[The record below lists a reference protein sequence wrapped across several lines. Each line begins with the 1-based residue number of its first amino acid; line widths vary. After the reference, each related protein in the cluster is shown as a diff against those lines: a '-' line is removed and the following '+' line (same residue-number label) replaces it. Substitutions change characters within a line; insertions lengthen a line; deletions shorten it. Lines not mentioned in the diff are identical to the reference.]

1 MTTDSVRAMF
11 PTMPSFAAH
20 GVRWLVDVP
29 IADAIDRRNAPTMQ
43 VLFAFMAITLPIS
56 WAIHFSSMHVVPGM
70 LLLAGMDLLTVIT
83 ALVGIHLIRRGA
95 FRIAVVAFLAS
106 LLLALFVT
114 HAQLGYQRVAVD
126 QTGQMLSLAIGGLV
140 LGRRALWTV
149 FGVLMLVF
157 LAGFTTDAALLSA
170 SGQSPITAF
179 HFAPSAAFSYFVIV
193 LVLDRCITALR
204 VALRESEAHR
214 RALQQEIDERER
226 MQARLLHAQKM
237 ETMGRLAAG
246 VAHDFNNVLGVVM
259 GYADARHRIDDVG
272 DDPRQIA
279 RDMADALEGVDA
291 AAQKGV
297 ELARRLL
304 CFGRRDDERLVMLDA
319 GQLLADMQPMLR
331 RLLPRSIA
339 LTLHSQAVDAPV
351 RVDRSQFELVA
362 LDIATNAR
370 DAMPEGGALHVV
382 VRHEDDH
389 VEIAFTDTGHGMSAN
404 DVANAFEP
412 FFSTKPA
419 GSGTGLGL
427 ATARSVV
434 ERAGGTVALD
444 SAPGRGTTV
453 RVRLPRASDQP
464 TT

>member
-1 MTTDSVRAMF
+1 
-11 PTMPSFAAH
+11 
-20 GVRWLVDVP
+20 
-29 IADAIDRRNAPTMQ
+29 
-43 VLFAFMAITLPIS
+43 
-56 WAIHFSSMHVVPGM
+56 
-70 LLLAGMDLLTVIT
+70 
-83 ALVGIHLIRRGA
+83 
-95 FRIAVVAFLAS
+95 
-106 LLLALFVT
+106 
-114 HAQLGYQRVAVD
+114 
-126 QTGQMLSLAIGGLV
+126 
-140 LGRRALWTV
+140 
-149 FGVLMLVF
+149 
-157 LAGFTTDAALLSA
+157 
-170 SGQSPITAF
+170 
-179 HFAPSAAFSYFVIV
+179 
-193 LVLDRCITALR
+193 
-204 VALRESEAHR
+204 
-214 RALQQEIDERER
+214 
-226 MQARLLHAQKM
+226 
-237 ETMGRLAAG
+237 
-246 VAHDFNNVLGVVM
+246 
-259 GYADARHRIDDVG
+259 
-272 DDPRQIA
+272 
-279 RDMADALEGVDA
+279 
-291 AAQKGV
+291 
-297 ELARRLL
+297 
-304 CFGRRDDERLVMLDA
+304 
-319 GQLLADMQPMLR
+319 MLR

-339 LTLHSQAVDAPV
+339 LTRHSQAVDAPV